1 MKKKFKLNCEIAS
14 TTGEGWFGPTVGPD
28 ALELFLGQL
37 GANDKATIEIN
48 SPGGDVIAGLEMAN
62 MIKNSKAEITAHI
75 VGVAASMASVIACAC
90 DKIKMEEA
98 SFLMIHNP
106 WTITQ
111 GDAQSLRHEAEV
123 LDNMR
128 SAMIAF
134 YRSKFVGVEDSV
146 IENYCNDETWFTSSQ
161 AKEAGLDCEIIPCTM
176 RAAACISQIAF
187 AKMPDEAK
195 AFLIKAEEV
204 STEEAPAEE
213 TPAPVEETPA
223 PVEEVSAPVEETPAT
238 AEETS
243 VVEET
248 PATAEETPAPV
259 KETPATAE
267 EETPQASQWEARYKG
282 ASKKIN
288 ALTLEIKAIEK
299 KYQNEISEIEKSFNA
314 RISELQ
320 GDLNKVSTQ
329 LSCAEEERDN
339 ALKSLDEHVEQ
350 IEALKKAHAR
360 LAGGVLVPSSKA
372 PRSAADINR
381 DNSLTPAERSKLL
394 ASGDYV

>member
-14 TTGEGWFGPTVGPD
+14 TTGEGWFGSTVGPD

-176 RAAACISQIAF
+176 RAAACISRIEF

-195 AFLIKAEEV
+195 AFLVKAEEG

-213 TPAPVEETPA
+213 TPAPA
-223 PVEEVSAPVEETPAT
+223 EEVSAPVEETPA
-238 AEETS
+238 
-243 VVEET
+243 
-248 PATAEETPAPV
+248 P
-259 KETPATAE
+259 AE

-320 GDLNKVSTQ
+320 GDLDKVSTR

-372 PRSAADINR
+372 PRSAAEINR